1 MGYHAHPFIITLLL
15 LLFAYSLLSF
25 SMKPREFPDL
35 GSRHVAQLG
44 STSFYEKNRSLQEQ
58 FWIFV
63 NNIALLLYKLALLII
78 GFIFLDWIMD

>member
-1 MGYHAHPFIITLLL
+1 MDCFFALLF

-35 GSRHVAQLG
+35 GHRHVAQLG
-44 STSFYEKNRSLQEQ
+44 STGFYEKNRSLREA
-58 FWIFV
+58 FWDGMT
-63 NNIALLLYKLALLII
+63 NTSLLLYKLALLII